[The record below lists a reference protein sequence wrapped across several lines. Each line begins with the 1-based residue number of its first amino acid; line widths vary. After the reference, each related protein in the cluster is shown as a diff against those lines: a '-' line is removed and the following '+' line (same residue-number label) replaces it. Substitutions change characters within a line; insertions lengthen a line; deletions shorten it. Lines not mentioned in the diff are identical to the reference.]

1 MRVRVLL
8 FILLVTSSLAS
19 VAQDRDDRRNPR
31 NRHRASLAIG
41 AQAVQ
46 PIGDFATQYKG
57 TPLGLSANIGI
68 PLHRLGLEVVPQ
80 FSWNSMGTFNKDI
93 TVNTGVNAQGD
104 TTTSPGTYRLRN
116 NDYRYEAGLRF
127 KPFDGAI
134 QPYAEGILGFETF
147 KTQTDISVTNAGG
160 FSTVQDAQVASRS
173 TTLLAGYGLGLRF
186 RLNRSRSTFFDIRY
200 QRIAGA
206 KATYIVPES
215 VYVDNKNQLQY
226 STANTYTNRE
236 LLQIGISFRF

>member
-1 MRVRVLL
+1 MQVRVLL
-8 FILLVTSSLAS
+8 LMLLVTTT
-19 VAQDRDDRRNPR
+19 VYAQDRDDRRNPR

-57 TPLGLSANIGI
+57 TPLGLSANLGI

-80 FSWNSMGTFNKDI
+80 FSWNSMGTYNKDI
-93 TVNTGVNAQGD
+93 TVNSGVNAQGD
-104 TTTSPGTYRLRN
+104 TLYNPGTYRLRN
-116 NDYRYEAGLRF
+116 NDYRYEAALRF

-147 KTQTDISVTNAGG
+147 KTQTDISVTNQGG
-160 FSTVQDAQVASRS
+160 FSTVQDAQVQNKS

-186 RLNRSRSTFFDIRY
+186 RLNRSRSVFFDIRY

-206 KATYIVPES
+206 KAKYILPES
-215 VYVDNKNQLQY
+215 VYVDSKNQLQY

-236 LLQIGISFRF
+236 LLQVGISFRF

>member
-1 MRVRVLL
+1 MQVRVLL
-8 FILLVTSSLAS
+8 LMLLVTTT
-19 VAQDRDDRRNPR
+19 VYAQDRDDRRNPR

-68 PLHRLGLEVVPQ
+68 PIHRLGLEVVPQ

-93 TVNTGVNAQGD
+93 TVNSGVNAQGD
-104 TTTSPGTYRLRN
+104 TLYNPGTYRLRN

-147 KTQTDISVTNAGG
+147 KTQTDISVTNQGG
-160 FSTVQDAQVASRS
+160 FSTVQDAQVQNKS

-186 RLNRSRSTFFDIRY
+186 RLNRGRNMFFDIRY

-206 KATYIVPES
+206 KAKYILPES
-215 VYVDNKNQLQY
+215 VYVDSKNELQY

>member
-8 FILLVTSSLAS
+8 FLLLVTTT
-19 VAQDRDDRRNPR
+19 VCAQDRDDRRNPR
-31 NRHRASLAIG
+31 NRHRASLAVG

-46 PIGDFATQYKG
+46 PIGDFATVYKG
-57 TPLGLSANIGI
+57 TPMGLSANLGI

-80 FSWNSMGTFNKDI
+80 FSWNSMGAYNKDI
-93 TVNTGVNAQGD
+93 MVNSGVNAQGD
-104 TTTSPGTYRLRN
+104 TITNPGTYRLRN

-160 FSTVQDAQVASRS
+160 FSTVQDATVASRS
-173 TTLLAGYGLGLRF
+173 TTLLAGYGIGLRF

-215 VYVDNKNQLQY
+215 VYVDNKNELQY
-226 STANTYTNRE
+226 TTANTYTNRE
-236 LLQIGISFRF
+236 LLQVGISFRF